1 MMGEPEHF
9 DLRIV
14 PKVLEVLERIG
25 STMEE
30 DDFRSVNDLINRFT
44 IEGIVNWA
52 EDQLDDPDAS
62 ERTRDMA
69 KAIAEWANR
78 LDDWVVV
85 TKGN

>member
-1 MMGEPEHF
+1 MSQPKHF

-14 PKVLEVLERIG
+14 PKVLEVLEQIG

-52 EDQLDDPDAS
+52 EDQLDDPNAS

-69 KAIAEWANR
+69 KAIMEWANG

-85 TKGN
+85 TKGI